1 MRRMSPKRLEQVR
14 WEGEET
20 YRVLSY
26 YFSFRWNSPP
36 VGEFVRHIL
45 EPFAVPPD
53 PSEERNPPMP
63 GLPPRYSLLT
73 LSKSAA
79 RRYRLFYGTELA
91 LASDE
96 PRDVLEHLFWHVNAE
111 TARVT
116 GSFLLIHAGAVTS
129 PAGDGI
135 LLPAGSGSGKST
147 LVTGLVQ
154 AGFGYLSDEAGAI
167 DPVSGRLYP
176 YRKAIFLK
184 RKGGEESELFADLRS
199 SHNGYASFTRQWCLR
214 PEDIRPGALGA
225 SCEVRFVV
233 APRYRKGAA
242 TELAPMTPAEAVV
255 ELALNS
261 MNLQLY
267 RGRAFPLLAD
277 IAQGA
282 QSYRLTSGD
291 LGDAVRAVHGLVR
304 RPPAAS

>member
-1 MRRMSPKRLEQVR
+1 MR
-14 WEGEET
+14 WEGEDT

-36 VGEFVRHIL
+36 VGEFVRHVL

-53 PSEERNPPMP
+53 PGEERNPPMP

-73 LSKSAA
+73 LSKSAT
-79 RRYRLFYGTELA
+79 RRHRLFYGTELA

-96 PRDVLEHLFWHVNAE
+96 PRDVLEHLFWHINYE
-111 TARVT
+111 TVRMT
-116 GSFLLIHAGAVTS
+116 GSFLLIHAGAVAS

-135 LLPAGSGSGKST
+135 LLPADSGSGKST

-167 DPVSGRLYP
+167 DPVSRRLYP

-184 RKGGEESELFADLRS
+184 ENGAAESDLFADLRS
-199 SHNGYASFTRQWCLR
+199 SNDGYASLTRQWCLR

-225 SCEVRFVV
+225 PCEVRFVI

-242 TELAPMTPAEAVV
+242 TEIAPMTRADAVR
-255 ELALNS
+255 ELAMNS
-261 MNLQLY
+261 MNLPLY
-267 RGRAFPLLAD
+267 QGRALPLLAD
-277 IAQGA
+277 IVRGA

-291 LGDAVRAVHGLVR
+291 LGEAVRAVEGLVR
-304 RPPAAS
+304 RPPVAS